1 MEKKD
6 ILHSWKEIS
15 NYLDRNIRTC
25 LRWEAELGLPVNR
38 IDKDSSRSKVF
49 AYKSEI
55 DQWLKE
61 KAQSKEIKKSPFLEN
76 RWLITGLIS
85 VLALLSTIL
94 LSLLFT
100 NRLSISPPPA
110 NLSFAVLPFENLNP
124 SKYDEY
130 FSDGITNEII
140 NKLTLL
146 NRLKVIPAISVSKY
160 NNSSKDKNQIAEELS
175 TDYILEGKIKKD
187 DNKIRISVQLIRT
200 KDYKTIWSEEFED
213 RLENIFFIQES
224 ICRKIH
230 KKLNLNIDQ
239 ELSLLSNDGKTRDY
253 LAYDNYLKGNHILNR
268 LSENNSDPWKLYHQ
282 GKFYW
287 GKSTPE
293 SNKFAIDL
301 FRQAVEIDRNFAQAY
316 IGLAHCYSNY
326 VNFNWY
332 FDVKWMNKA
341 EELLKKAQT
350 ISPGLPEYYSTL
362 IEIYLLKDT
371 YFNEDKKTIAFR
383 LAKEGIKKYPNDPQ
397 LNSITGYC
405 HYLKFGEEGNEADFA
420 KAIEYKEK
428 SFWLNPYELNNIVY
442 AEFLMLNK
450 EFYEA
455 IKVCSIIEKHD
466 SSSMAKFRLGEIYYY
481 LGDLDK
487 SKDIFQQF
495 DNLPL
500 RLEIDSLLHL
510 AMISSQKGERDRALR
525 IIDDISLISPQ
536 EFVISDYLRLA
547 SVYVGLG
554 MKESGYECLRY
565 FFNKSMTKKMRFV
578 YLKYI
583 DIDKNF
589 DRVRE
594 EEEFIKII
602 KNKEK
607 ING

>member
-25 LRWEAELGLPVNR
+25 LRWEAELGLPVHR
-38 IDKDSSRSKVF
+38 IDKDSSHSKVF
-49 AYKSEI
+49 AYKLEI

-61 KAQSKEIKKSPFLEN
+61 KAKSKEIKKSPFLEK

-100 NRLSISPPPA
+100 NRISISPPPA

-130 FSDGITNEII
+130 FSEGITNEII

-146 NRLKVIPAISVSKY
+146 NKLKVIPAISVSKY
-160 NNSSKDKNQIAEELS
+160 NNSSKDKNRIAEELS

-187 DNKIRISVQLIRT
+187 DNKIRMSVQLIRT

-230 KKLNLNIDQ
+230 EKLNLNIDQ
-239 ELSLLSNDGKTRDY
+239 ELSLLSNDGKSPDY
-253 LAYDNYLKGNHILNR
+253 VAYDNYLKGNYILSR
-268 LSENNSDPWKLYHQ
+268 LNENNGDPWKLYHQ

-287 GKSTPE
+287 GKRTPE
-293 SNKFAIDL
+293 SNGLAINLFSQAID
-301 FRQAVEIDRNFAQAY
+301 IDRNFALAY
-316 IGLAHCYSNY
+316 IGLAHCYSNN
-326 VNFNWY
+326 VNFGWDFNI
-332 FDVKWMNKA
+332 KWPNKA
-341 EELLKKAQT
+341 EDLLKKAQT
-350 ISPGLPEYYSTL
+350 ISPDLPEYYSTL
-362 IEIYLLKDT
+362 IEIYLLKEIL
-371 YFNEDKKTIAFR
+371 FNKKTRNIAFK
-383 LAKEGIKKYPNDPQ
+383 LAEEGIKKYPSNPQ
-397 LNSITGYC
+397 LNSIFGYC
-405 HYLKFGEEGNEADFA
+405 YFMKFGEEGNEADFA
-420 KAIEYKEK
+420 KALEYKEI
-428 SFWLNPYELNNIVY
+428 SFWLNPYGLNNVVY
-442 AEFLMLNK
+442 AELLMLNK
-450 EFYEA
+450 EFYKA
-455 IKVCSIIEKHD
+455 IEVSNIIEKND

-500 RLEIDSLLHL
+500 RLEIDSLLYL
-510 AMISSQKGERDRALR
+510 AMISSQKGEREKALK
-525 IIDDISLISPQ
+525 IINKIKLITPQ
-536 EFVISDYLRLA
+536 EFVLYDYLRLA
-547 SVYVGLG
+547 SVYIGLG

-565 FFNKSMTKKMRFV
+565 FFNKSSSKKMRFI

-583 DIDKNF
+583 DVDKNF
-589 DRVRE
+589 DIVKE
-594 EEEFIKII
+594 EKKFIKLT
-602 KNKEK
+602 KNM
-607 ING
+607 G